1 LIHGISI
8 VKIHRVSSVSI
19 EFPWNFSGTIEFPL
33 NFLGPAR
40 TEELVASLERVGFQW
55 PLYLVSRLD
64 QPTSGVLP
72 LALGGD
78 GSTAVN
84 WLQAQ
89 FAGRLVEKDMAD
101 MGQWAMGVGNL
112 MEVHT
117 HETNCN
123 TIR

>member
-1 LIHGISI
+1 M
-8 VKIHRVSSVSI
+8 
-19 EFPWNFSGTIEFPL
+19 
-33 NFLGPAR
+33 
-40 TEELVASLERVGFQW
+40 ASLERVGFQW

-101 MGQWAMGVGNL
+101 MANGPWGLG
-112 MEVHT
+112 
-117 HETNCN
+117 
-123 TIR
+123 I